1 MRTIP
6 LFAPLSREIPTPLSR
21 CRPCCRL
28 PGRRPSAVRDA
39 ARVDSFAVRQAVAR
53 VDSVAVR
60 QAAARPPPA
69 SQCRPFLS
77 PPAAVRQAAAQAP
90 SAMLPVSTPSP
101 SARPPPTSTHH
112 KYSGRPSLLQEVVK
126 GTHRGGALPLLSQP

>member
-6 LFAPLSREIPTPLSR
+6 FFAPLSREIPTPLSR

-60 QAAARPPPA
+60 QTATRALPLAPGRRPPGRRSGAVRDAAR
-69 SQCRPFLS
+69 
-77 PPAAVRQAAAQAP
+77 VD
-90 SAMLPVSTPSP
+90 PV
-101 SARPPPTSTHH
+101 ARPPPTSTHH
-112 KYSGRPSLLQEVVK
+112 RYSGRPSLLQEVVK
-126 GTHRGGALPLLSQP
+126 GTHRGSALPLLSQP